1 MCDSCASDPACTNPS
16 CSAPGAGCACSLS
29 GPKRCATCGHEC
41 LPWYFGLDA
50 AQAPASINNF
60 LGGAGTE
67 SPGYDR
73 YPATKAQLLAAAR
86 QEISETDEPN
96 LADVAWLDQ
105 RLPDGTFHDAG
116 EVFTALWEP
125 PAPPTLEGPNWV
137 FRAPVHSIPFGARIR
152 VPPEET
158 ALLIGTG
165 NAPLDAFPPGEY
177 RISRD
182 AAPLAAARSRPPAP
196 GFTQSVLRSSLMFL
210 STRDQEGTWSFSH
223 RTEGGRPGFFTVRA
237 RYALTDPKK
246 FVTSK
251 AGLSFA
257 GPLPPEK
264 LLSLLVAPALK
275 GPPERDPSARSVD
288 SGVVESTVRSVL
300 DASGFAVR
308 SVTVEQ
314 SNAPPLGGAYSAGG
328 ADPFARLPP
337 EARAAV
343 QAQMEEA
350 MRRRAAAVGRA
361 DTGTR
366 TTPVTSPGG
375 AVPPTICPSCRAPN
389 PPSGKFCQSCGS
401 PLATKRTC
409 PSCGRDAGPGGKF
422 CGNCGARLG

>member
-1 MCDSCASDPACTNPS
+1 MCDSCASDPACTNSS
-16 CSAPGAGCACSLS
+16 CSAPGAACACSLS

-41 LPWYFGLDA
+41 LPWYFGLDLP
-50 AQAPASINNF
+50 QAPASVNNF

-86 QEISETDEPN
+86 QEISETDEAN

-105 RLPDGTFHDAG
+105 RLPDGTFRDAG

-125 PAPPTLEGPNWV
+125 PAPPTLDGPNWV
-137 FRAPVHSIPFGARIR
+137 FRAPVHSIPLGAQIR

-210 STRDQEGTWSFSH
+210 STRDQEGTWSFAH
-223 RTEGGRPGFFTVRA
+223 RTPDGRPGFFTVRA

-246 FVTSK
+246 FVSSK
-251 AGLSFA
+251 AGVNFEA
-257 GPLPPEK
+257 PLPPEK
-264 LLSLLVAPALK
+264 LLSLLVSPALK
-275 GPPERDPSARSVD
+275 DPRGTDPSS
-288 SGVVESTVRSVL
+288 SSSEPGVVESTVRSVL
-300 DASGFAVR
+300 DASGFTVR
-308 SVTVEQ
+308 NVSVERSSV
-314 SNAPPLGGAYSAGG
+314 PRPGGTFPAGG
-328 ADPFARLPP
+328 ADPLAGLPP

-343 QAQMEEA
+343 QARMEEA
-350 MRRRAAAVGRA
+350 MRRRPAGAG
-361 DTGTR
+361 
-366 TTPVTSPGG
+366 PVDASIRPGPG
-375 AVPPTICPSCRAPN
+375 APPTGAAGPLVCPSCRAPN
-389 PPSGKFCQSCGS
+389 PSSGKFCHNCGS
-401 PLATKRTC
+401 PLVTRRTC
-409 PSCGRDAGPGGKF
+409 LSCGRDAGPDVTF
-422 CGNCGARLG
+422 CGNCGARLR